1 MVHTDTQI
9 IAIGGFPGSGKS
21 SAASLLAAD
30 LQLPLL
36 ASDLLG
42 NTIKTVLAEH
52 APGAVPSSVAFRAGY
67 ASLFGLAE
75 VFVAHRCSVVV
86 DVNLGWTF
94 QWEALDMIQARH
106 PDVGLRPFILECS
119 RQTCLRRLQERHIQD
134 PRRHPPVDEFLRQP
148 QLDAV
153 ADLLAAVDRP
163 DVRRI
168 DAERP
173 VDQVFSE
180 LRDLACG
187 PAGPGA
193 P

>member
-1 MVHTDTQI
+1 MDTRI

-21 SAASLLAAD
+21 SVASLLAAD
-30 LQLPLL
+30 LRIPLL

-42 NTIKTVLAEH
+42 NTIKTILAEH
-52 APGAVPSSVAFRAGY
+52 APGAVPSAIAFRAGY

-86 DVNLGWTF
+86 DVSLGWAF
-94 QWEALDMIQARH
+94 QWEALDLIHARH
-106 PDVGLRPFILECS
+106 PDVELRPFILECS
-119 RQTCLRRLQERHIQD
+119 RQTCLRRLQERHLREPQ
-134 PRRHPPVDEFLRQP
+134 RHPPVEDFLRQP

-153 ADLLAAVDRP
+153 GELISAIDRP

-173 VDQVFSE
+173 VNEVFRE
-180 LRDLACG
+180 LRNLATS
-187 PAGPGA
+187 PAGSA
-193 P
+193 PP

>member
-1 MVHTDTQI
+1 MDTQI

-21 SAASLLAAD
+21 SVASLLAAD
-30 LQLPLL
+30 LRIPLL

-52 APGAVPSSVAFRAGY
+52 APSAVPSAVAFRAGY

-86 DVNLGWTF
+86 DASLGWAF
-94 QWEALDMIQARH
+94 QWEALDLIHARQ
-106 PDVGLRPFILECS
+106 PDVDLRPFILECS
-119 RQTCLRRLQERHIQD
+119 RQTCLRRLQERHLRE
-134 PRRHPPVDEFLRQP
+134 PHRHPAVEDFMRQP

-153 ADLLAAVDRP
+153 GRLIAAVDRP

-173 VDQVFSE
+173 IDDVFAE
-180 LRDLACG
+180 LRDLVKRPADG
-187 PAGPGA
+187 PVP
-193 P
+193 

>member
-1 MVHTDTQI
+1 MITQI

-21 SAASLLAAD
+21 SVASLLAAE
-30 LQLPLL
+30 LRVPLL

-67 ASLFGLAE
+67 ASLFELAE
-75 VFVAHRCSVVV
+75 VFVAHRCSVVI
-86 DVNLGWTF
+86 DLSLGWAF
-94 QWEALDMIQARH
+94 QWEALDLIHARH
-106 PDVGLRPFILECS
+106 QEVDLRPFILECS
-119 RQTCLRRLQERHIQD
+119 RQTCLRRLQERHIRD
-134 PRRHPPVDEFLRQP
+134 PQRHPPVADFLRQP

-153 ADLLAAVDRP
+153 GEMIATVDRP

-173 VDQVFSE
+173 VNQVFEE
-180 LRDLACG
+180 LRDLVTR
-187 PAGPGA
+187 PADDSL
-193 P
+193 